1 MSHRAACIVILLIP
15 IPRDLVRAGLSSR
28 CSRRP
33 GVPDV
38 LLRLASKKRWVNPC
52 IRCPPSRPQAREEDS
67 WKRRD
72 VKLHAHLSLA
82 KSQKL
87 EAHDKLQDPRTSSG
101 SVCPLCILPIL
112 DPQSTAKS
120 SSPEP
125 EASAESMCALS
136 SRRFVQGSKKNK
148 PRSCKGALPKGRRS
162 ATQYQQDRG
171 AGASSFDIGGR

>member
-1 MSHRAACIVILLIP
+1 MPLSTHACMSLLCDGSGATVRRASSFFLLIP

-33 GVPDV
+33 AVPDV

-82 KSQKL
+82 KSQKS
-87 EAHDKLQDPRTSSG
+87 EAHDKQQVPRTSSG

-112 DPQSTAKS
+112 DPQSTGQVIVPRAGSVRSINVRTFLQVVCPGQQEEQAMERGESAGVS
-120 SSPEP
+120 S
-125 EASAESMCALS
+125 
-136 SRRFVQGSKKNK
+136 
-148 PRSCKGALPKGRRS
+148 
-162 ATQYQQDRG
+162 
-171 AGASSFDIGGR
+171 